1 MVHVDIFIPNQVS
14 NGRKCLE
21 ITRIHYSVG
30 ESPQSLGLV
39 SLAKEKPYQS
49 LPILWMIQ
57 HPFARVV
64 TATLEFSSHSFGNW
78 LF

>member
-21 ITRIHYSVG
+21 ITRVNYSVG

-39 SLAKEKPYQS
+39 SQAKEKPYPESPWIVDDTAS
-49 LPILWMIQ
+49 LCKGGDS
-57 HPFARVV
+57 HPGVQ
-64 TATLEFSSHSFGNW
+64 FSFIW
-78 LF
+78 